1 MMPPASISG
10 GLTPAFGQNI
20 SFELDA
26 SRKLNPRFFRS
37 KNSLPA
43 RPKIDPQVVS
53 LAGNPLKAYRQ
64 SLLQRG
70 WPQVAA
76 YLRDKA
82 PAPPKPPA
90 PPAPAAVEAW
100 GGLRDRDGDSPA
112 D

>member
-1 MMPPASISG
+1 M
-10 GLTPAFGQNI
+10 
-20 SFELDA
+20 
-26 SRKLNPRFFRS
+26 
-37 KNSLPA
+37 
-43 RPKIDPQVVS
+43 
-53 LAGNPLKAYRQ
+53 KAIRQ

-82 PAPPKPPA
+82 PPAPPAPA

-100 GGLRDRDGDSPA
+100 GGRLAWDGLRDRDGDSPA